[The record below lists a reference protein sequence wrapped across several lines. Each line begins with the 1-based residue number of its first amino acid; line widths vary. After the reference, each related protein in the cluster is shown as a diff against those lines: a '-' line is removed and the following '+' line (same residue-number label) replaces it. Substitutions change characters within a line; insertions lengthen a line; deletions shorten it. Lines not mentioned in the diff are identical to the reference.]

1 MGEVRSAIV
10 LKLRAVVSH
19 TFVFAYRQEFGYYIF
34 FSKHIEKKE
43 ITVKLLKII
52 KYTFRNTTND
62 KATRFLFTMQY
73 Q

>member
-1 MGEVRSAIV
+1 MDEVRYAVV
-10 LKLRAVVSH
+10 LKGRSQTHLCFRLQARVWLL
-19 TFVFAYRQEFGYYIF
+19 YF

-52 KYTFRNTTND
+52 KHTFRNTTND